1 MRSKFLM
8 IVSLV
13 GICLV
18 GSWQVPALGASD
30 LLRISGMRRLSE
42 SEYRNSIADIFGAG
56 IEVQGRFEPDRR
68 VGGLLAAS
76 SATLSI
82 TRAGFESYTKMADS
96 IAAQVVDSK
105 QRAKLIPCTPR
116 SAVAPDDVCASQ
128 TLTKY
133 GLALFRRPL
142 TGDELKTRVKL
153 ANGLAKSTGDFYTG
167 LRYAIASMLAAPV
180 FLFRVEVAV
189 PDGSGG
195 WTLDGYSRAARL
207 SFLLWDTTPDAML
220 LDAARTGAL
229 NDSAG
234 VTQQVD
240 RLMASPRLIT
250 GMKAFYTD
258 FLELD
263 SLGGIT
269 KDTTIYPKYSDA
281 VAVSAKEETLRTMIA
296 LTLDERGDLRDL
308 LTTRKTYINR
318 VLAAIYEVPYNFDT
332 EWVPYEFSQD
342 SGRSGVLTQAT
353 FLSMFSH
360 PGRSSPTKRGVA
372 LNDIFM
378 CEPTPAP
385 PANVNFDIVNDE
397 NNPNLRTVRQRLLAH
412 ATSPTCASCHTH
424 NDPIGLSLEGFD
436 SIGAYRTTESG
447 MPVDVSA
454 TLQGK
459 SFSGGTGL
467 GQFLHDNP
475 RFPACFARKMYA
487 YGVGA
492 DTEEVSASL
501 TRSSLDAFAKGGYR
515 VPVLLKALATSREFM
530 AAPPPQGSKT
540 AANVPTK

>member
-1 MRSKFLM
+1 MRAKFLM

>member
-1 MRSKFLM
+1 
-8 IVSLV
+8 
-13 GICLV
+13 
-18 GSWQVPALGASD
+18 
-30 LLRISGMRRLSE
+30 MRRLSE

>member
-332 EWVPYEFSQD
+332 EWVPYVFSQD

>member
-1 MRSKFLM
+1 M

-360 PGRSSPTKRGVA
+360 PGSSSPTKRGVA

>member
-412 ATSPTCASCHTH
+412 ATSPACASCHTH

>member
-1 MRSKFLM
+1 M

>member
-1 MRSKFLM
+1 MRAKFLM

-385 PANVNFDIVNDE
+385 PAIVNFDIVNDE